1 MVRALL
7 ILFMMPLA
15 AQAQTLTYQWLNQPC
30 SSVINCDSGCT
41 ACNMPDGSSQIL
53 IGNDVGMLGIDVCPH
68 PVVLGDNALLT
79 YGWPFV
85 ADSAHAVILTG
96 LALQPMNIDSVVI
109 RHRAGVDGPQRLLV
123 KFGVNVSMP
132 SSVIGDL
139 IVPTEFEESHFADLG
154 LVEPS
159 AQMVYG
165 FFSLTLQPYEGNGGS
180 WDLDEVRI
188 SASPA
193 ATSAIVELEP
203 RTPPNRVPPVDLLG
217 RRVSQQR
224 ALGIYFDGR
233 VRPVV
238 R

>member
-1 MVRALL
+1 MVRSLL
-7 ILFMMPLA
+7 FLFLFPAA

-30 SSVINCDSGCT
+30 GSTISCEGGCT
-41 ACNMPDGSSQIL
+41 ACNMAAGSSQTF
-53 IGNDVGMLGIDVCPH
+53 IGSDVGMLGIDVCPH
-68 PVVLGDNALLT
+68 PVTDGDNALLT

-85 ADSAHAVILTG
+85 ADPSHAVIVTG
-96 LALQPMNIDSVVI
+96 LALQPMYIDSVVI
-109 RHRAGVDGPQRLLV
+109 RHRSGVDGPQRLLV
-123 KFGVNVSMP
+123 KFGANESMP
-132 SSVIGDL
+132 STVIGDIL
-139 IVPTEFEESHFADLG
+139 VPTEWEASHFADLG
-154 LVEPS
+154 LVQATPE
-159 AQMVYG
+159 MVYG
-165 FFSLTLQPYEGNGGS
+165 FFSLTLQPYQGNGGS
-180 WDLDEVRI
+180 WDLDELRI

-203 RTPPNRVPPVDLLG
+203 RTPPKDMAPVDLLG